1 MIERPEIERRAF
13 YRIARI
19 ERRQMVR
26 VRQFPHPRYAIL
38 PRRFN
43 PQHGAWVA
51 GSGFGA
57 SASSCFAAFSTFME
71 IVNNPRR
78 DERQTI
84 FR

>member
-1 MIERPEIERRAF
+1 MIERPEVKRRAS

-26 VRQFPHPRYAIL
+26 VRQFPHARYAIF
-38 PRRFN
+38 PRRSI

-57 SASSCFAAFSTFME
+57 SPSSCFVAFSSFME
-71 IVNNPRR
+71 IANSP
-78 DERQTI
+78 
-84 FR
+84 